1 MEEPMSCS
9 SGKTIL
15 FYCFLVIFL
24 GTVASF
30 ACVALA
36 NDTGPGAA
44 TVQAANS
51 AQPAPLT
58 PAQPSAPQSQPKALP
73 IQPDKRTALVIGNA
87 TYAAGSLKNPAND
100 AAAMAKTLTSL
111 SFDVTLRQNL
121 DQKQMK
127 REIEA
132 FGQKLKERGG
142 VGLFY
147 FAGHGVQLNG
157 HNYLIPVE
165 ASIQNESQV
174 EYEAVDMGEVLS
186 QMDWAKNR
194 MNIVI
199 IDACR
204 DNPFSRIFRSLSLGL
219 ASVLAPTGTLIA
231 YSTAPGSVA
240 NDGTGENGIY
250 TGELIKAM
258 VQPGLQLEDVFKRVR
273 LAVSEATGGKQV
285 PWESSSL
292 IGDFYFLPALHPGGQ
307 TASVEQQP
315 PGPPAPAPARTSAPP
330 VQSAS
335 RGETQATILKTWKEP
350 VTGLEFVWIPPGCYL
365 MGSPQKEQDRSQDE
379 GPVHQVCVDGFW
391 MSKTVVTNGQFRAF
405 QKDHDSG
412 QFQGHSL
419 NGADQPA
426 VEVSWRDG
434 NNFCQWLTGQNGG
447 QYHFR
452 LPTEA
457 EWEYA
462 ARAGTETSRY
472 WGEDS
477 SKACVH
483 ENVADYTAQKQLGV
497 KAIHQCD
504 DGYATTAPVGS
515 FRPNPFGL
523 YDMLGNVLQWCGD
536 VYAVDAYVQ
545 LDKNNPENID
555 ESMGQSRVIRGACWH
570 DPPGAARCAMRRSGL
585 PDNRGDDI
593 GFRIVRSP

>member
-1 MEEPMSCS
+1 MSYS
-9 SGKTIL
+9 SGKKRVL
-15 FYCFLVIFL
+15 SCFLVFVFL
-24 GTVASF
+24 AAVGSTAWVARASQIENG
-30 ACVALA
+30 ASA
-36 NDTGPGAA
+36 PQAA
-44 TVQAANS
+44 TS
-51 AQPAPLT
+51 APLAPLT
-58 PAQPSAPQSQPKALP
+58 QAPPKAVP
-73 IQPDKRTALVIGNA
+73 VQPDKRTALVIGNA
-87 TYAAGSLKNPAND
+87 NYAAGSLRNPVND
-100 AAAMAKTLTSL
+100 AAAMAKTLGSL
-111 SFDVTLRQNL
+111 SFDVTLRENL

-127 REIEA
+127 REIQA
-132 FGQKLKERGG
+132 FGQKLRERGG

-165 ASIQNESQV
+165 ASIQNQSQV

-204 DNPFSRIFRSLSLGL
+204 DNPFAQSFRSLSLGL

-240 NDGTGENGIY
+240 NDGTGQNGIY
-250 TGELIKAM
+250 TGQLIKAM

-292 IGDFYFLPALHPGGQ
+292 IGDFYFVPSGHGRVQ
-307 TASVEQQP
+307 TAAIP
-315 PGPPAPAPARTSAPP
+315 PQAAAPAPVAPP
-330 VQSAS
+330 LPLAQSAS
-335 RGETQATILKTWKEP
+335 RGENQTTILKTWKEP
-350 VTGLEFVWIPPGCYL
+350 VTGLQFVWIPPGCYL
-365 MGSPQKEQDRSQDE
+365 MGSPQKEKDRSQDE

-391 MSKTVVTNGQFRAF
+391 MSRTVVTNAQFRAF

-412 QFQGHSL
+412 QFHGHSL
-419 NGADQPA
+419 NGGDQPA
-426 VEVSWRDG
+426 VEVSWHDA

-462 ARAGTETSRY
+462 ARGGVETSRY

-477 SKACVH
+477 TKACVH
-483 ENVADYTAQKQLGV
+483 ENVADYTAQKQLGLQ
-497 KAIHQCD
+497 AIHQCD

-523 YDMLGNVLQWCGD
+523 YDMLGNVLQWCEDIYG
-536 VYAVDAYVQ
+536 VDAYVQ

-570 DPPGAARCAMRRSGL
+570 DPPSATRCAMRRSGL
-585 PDNRGDDI
+585 PDNRSDDI

>member
-1 MEEPMSCS
+1 MVSM
-9 SGKTIL
+9 
-15 FYCFLVIFL
+15 
-24 GTVASF
+24 A
-30 ACVALA
+30 
-36 NDTGPGAA
+36 GAGD
-44 TVQAANS
+44 
-51 AQPAPLT
+51 
-58 PAQPSAPQSQPKALP
+58 KALP
-73 IQPDKRTALVIGNA
+73 VGPDKRTALVIGNA
-87 TYAAGSLKNPAND
+87 NYAAGALRNPAND
-100 AAAMAKTLTSL
+100 AEAMAKTLTSL
-111 SFDVTLRQNL
+111 SFEVTLRQNL

-127 REIEA
+127 REIES
-132 FGQKLKERGG
+132 FGQKLRKSGG

-147 FAGHGVQLNG
+147 FAGHGVQVNG
-157 HNYLIPVE
+157 HNYLIPVD
-165 ASIQNESQV
+165 ASIQNQSQV
-174 EYEAVDMGEVLS
+174 EYEAVDMGEVLN

-204 DNPFSRIFRSLSLGL
+204 DNPFAQSFRSLSLGL

-240 NDGTGENGIY
+240 NDGAGQNGIY

-273 LAVSEATGGKQV
+273 LAVSDATGGKQV

-292 IGDFYFLPALHPGGQ
+292 IGDFYFIPQLHERAQKTSVQPRAAAPAA
-307 TASVEQQP
+307 TT
-315 PGPPAPAPARTSAPP
+315 APAPQP
-330 VQSAS
+330 AS
-335 RGETQATILKTWKEP
+335 RGENGAAILKTWKEP
-350 VTGLEFVWIPPGCYL
+350 VTGLEFVWIKPGCFL
-365 MGSPQKEQDRSQDE
+365 MGSPTKEKERSEDE

-391 MSKTVVTNGQFRAF
+391 MSRTVVTNAQFRAF

-412 QFQGHSL
+412 RFHGHSL
-419 NGADQPA
+419 NGDSQPA
-426 VEVSWRDG
+426 VEVSWRDA

-462 ARAGTETSRY
+462 SRAGTETSRY
-472 WGEDS
+472 WGNDS

-483 ENVADYTAQKQLGV
+483 ENVADYTAQKQL
-497 KAIHQCD
+497 ALQSIHQCD

-523 YDMLGNVLQWCGD
+523 YDMLGNVLQWCEDIYG
-536 VYAVDAYVQ
+536 VDAYVQ

-555 ESMGQSRVIRGACWH
+555 ESMGQSRVIRGGCWH
-570 DPPGAARCAMRRSGL
+570 DPPGEARCAKRRNGL
-585 PDNRGDDI
+585 PDTRSNDL

>member
-1 MEEPMSCS
+1 MCSS
-9 SGKTIL
+9 SGKKIIVA
-15 FYCFLVIFL
+15 CFLVSVFL
-24 GTVASF
+24 SF
-30 ACVALA
+30 ACLTRA
-36 NDTGPGAA
+36 NDLDPAGRASE
-44 TVQAANS
+44 AANS
-51 AQPAPLT
+51 RPPAPDT
-58 PAQPSAPQSQPKALP
+58 RGQPKAAP
-73 IQPDKRTALVIGNA
+73 VQPDRRTALVIGNA
-87 TYAAGSLKNPAND
+87 SYAAGSLRNPLND
-100 AAAMAKTLTSL
+100 AGAMAKTLTSL
-111 SFDVTLRQNL
+111 SFDVTAKENL

-127 REIEA
+127 REIQA
-132 FGQKLKERGG
+132 FGEKLKQRGG

-157 HNYLIPVE
+157 HNYLIPVDS
-165 ASIQNESQV
+165 SIQNESQV
-174 EYEAVDMGEVLS
+174 EYEAVDMGEMLG
-186 QMDWAKNR
+186 QMDWARNH

-204 DNPFSRIFRSLSLGL
+204 DNPFAQTFRSLSLGL
-219 ASVLAPTGTLIA
+219 ASVIAPTGTLIA

-258 VQPGLQLEDVFKRVR
+258 VQPGVQLEDVFKRVR
-273 LAVSEATGGKQV
+273 LAVSEATAGKQV

-292 IGDFYFLPALHPGGQ
+292 IGDFYFVPPLNPSGQ
-307 TASVEQQP
+307 TTSVRQRT
-315 PGPPAPAPARTSAPP
+315 GPPARQASLPPALA

-335 RGETQATILKTWKEP
+335 RGENPTTALKTWKEP
-350 VTGLEFVWIPPGCYL
+350 VSGLEFVWIPPGCYL

-391 MSKTVVTNGQFRAF
+391 MSRTVVTNAQLKTF

-412 QFQGHSL
+412 QFHGHSL
-419 NGADQPA
+419 NGDAQPA
-426 VEVSWRDG
+426 VAVSWHDA
-434 NNFCQWLTGQNGG
+434 NNLCQWLTGQNGG

-452 LPTEA
+452 LPSEA

-462 ARAGTETSRY
+462 CRAGADTSRY

-477 SKACVH
+477 AKACVH
-483 ENVADYTAQKQLGV
+483 ENVADYTAQKQLGL
-497 KAIHQCD
+497 KALHQCD

-523 YDMLGNVLQWCGD
+523 YDMLGNVLQWCED
-536 VYAVDAYVQ
+536 VYSVDAYVQ
-545 LDKNNPENID
+545 LDKNNPENVD

-585 PDNRGDDI
+585 PDNRSDDL